1 MNDAKTIGS
10 NALVLD
16 TAEENVTVMN
26 AEESKLGKEVS
37 LIEQRAEAVVV
48 ASVADFEDAGLFL
61 KQIKQAQ
68 KQVKDYW
75 EPLRVSAK
83 KSYDEVLAHRKEM
96 IEPLEK
102 AEKIENYYGLEQ
114 PVSGRELYERGL
126 AQEEAMR
133 RLAQAEIDRHLN
145 EAAEAEA
152 NGDAV
157 GAEYAMAEAEMM
169 EGVSIAGGVQH
180 QTPKVKGISQSK
192 TWEICE
198 SECDWSK
205 VPVSLIGIELR
216 PVDKAAVLRLI
227 KMSKGQ
233 VEIPGIKFRETYTTS
248 VSTR

>member
-1 MNDAKTIGS
+1 MNEAKTIGN

-37 LIEQRAEAVVV
+37 LIEQRAEAVIV
-48 ASVADFEDAGLFL
+48 ASNADFEAAGEFL
-61 KQIKQAQ
+61 KQIKTAQ
-68 KQVKDYW
+68 KQVKGYW

-83 KSYDEVLAHRKEM
+83 KSYDEVLDHRKEM
-96 IEPLEK
+96 LDPLEK
-102 AEKIENYYGLEQ
+102 AESIVKSKVNEYSREQ
-114 PVSGRELYERGL
+114 ERKRRE
-126 AQEEAMR
+126 QEEAMR
-133 RLAQAEIDRHLN
+133 RQAQEEIDRHLS

-152 NGDAV
+152 NGDTI

-169 EGVSIAGGVQH
+169 EGVSIGGRVKTQA
-180 QTPKVKGISQSK
+180 PKVKGISQSK
-192 TWEICE
+192 TWELCE

-216 PVDKAAVLRLI
+216 PVDKSAVLRLI